1 VRHWGS
7 MRSVVSDFIT
17 GIAWEQLPPAVQRKA
32 RLIFPMFDTRHN
44 LIILYTSF
52 TIGLVVWIVCG

>member
-1 VRHWGS
+1 MNGNGNR
-7 MRSVVSDFIT
+7 VVSDFIT
-17 GIAWEQLPPAVQRKA
+17 GITWEQLPLAVQRKA
-32 RLIFPMFDTRHN
+32 RLIFPVFDTRHN

>member
-1 VRHWGS
+1 

-32 RLIFPMFDTRHN
+32 RLIFSMFDTRHN